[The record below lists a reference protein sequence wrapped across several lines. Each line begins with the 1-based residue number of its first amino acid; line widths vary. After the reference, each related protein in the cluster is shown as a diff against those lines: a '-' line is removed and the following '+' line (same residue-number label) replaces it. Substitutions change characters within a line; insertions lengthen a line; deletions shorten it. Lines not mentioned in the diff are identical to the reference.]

1 MPVSVFLGGT
11 LLGTVTVI
19 TGTGGKTVE
28 RRVELFIKEE
38 KEQYLT
44 LFFGE
49 SGIRMES
56 LTLNR
61 KEG

>member
-11 LLGTVTVI
+11 LLGTVTI